1 MSICNLTKEE
11 IITHLQVSE
20 YYADE
25 MRETLHKIQELFEI
39 SITSQELKTH
49 DWDIDN
55 DEHYGDV
62 LYHKLYD
69 YKLNQLNQMTNT

>member
-1 MSICNLTKEE
+1 MSIYNLTKEE
-11 IITHLQVSE
+11 IVTNLQISE

-25 MRETLHKIQELFEI
+25 MRETLNKIQNLFEI
-39 SITSQELKTH
+39 VITPEEMKTH
-49 DWDIDN
+49 DWDINN

-69 YKLNQLNQMTNT
+69 FKMNNTNNSN